1 MSQRNHKVIPA
12 RNPGDTSTLEGRTY
26 SLNCNGGVG
35 DMLYL
40 TDLDYNASRHGHNL
54 AEVEIFV
61 YGSGEYQMHSYTDT
75 YN

>member
-1 MSQRNHKVIPA
+1 MENLPHRNHKIIPA
-12 RNPGDTSTLEGRTY
+12 RNPGDPFTFEGRTY
-26 SLNCNGGVG
+26 SLNCNGEVG

-40 TDLDYNASRHGHNL
+40 TDLDYTESGGHNL

-61 YGSGEYQMHSYTDT
+61 HGSGENHMHSYT